1 MNSKQFNDDILR
13 LTKSEIG
20 YEMILNQPDHGEI
33 DIKGVIV
40 YARQVGTF
48 TTYVSVTSLYEGIW
62 VKSMA
67 LYI

>member
-1 MNSKQFNDDILR
+1 MIRLLLPILVDQMNSKQFNDDILR

-40 YARQVGTF
+40 YA
-48 TTYVSVTSLYEGIW
+48 
-62 VKSMA
+62 
-67 LYI
+67 